1 MSTRAYDSSRRR
13 TAAAETQA
21 RVIEQAT
28 QLLVQRGYAGTTVAD
43 IAEAAQVSVPLVYAS
58 FGNKAGLLKRVLD
71 VAIAGDN
78 EPVALRDRP
87 DVAAVKAATSARRR
101 CDLTAALVAGVH
113 RRTAGIFEVLRD
125 AAGTDAEVATALTR
139 GEQGRRIGMGEFVEV
154 LASNGQLRAN
164 LDPDHATDVVWALTD
179 PATYHR
185 LVVQRGW
192 EHAQYEEWLGRSIY
206 DGVARGAPRPAQTA
220 GRPTAITPSG

>member
-21 RVIEQAT
+21 RVIEHAT
-28 QLLVQRGYAGTTVAD
+28 QLLVQRGYANTTVAD

-71 VAIAGDN
+71 VAIVGDT

-87 DVAAVKAATSARRR
+87 SVAAVKAATSARRK
-101 CDLTAALVAGVH
+101 CELNAALVAGVH
-113 RRTAGIFEVLRD
+113 RRTAGLFQVMRD
-125 AAGTDAEVATALTR
+125 AAATDAEVATTMAR
-139 GEQGRRIGMGEFVEV
+139 GDQGRRMGMGEFIGV

-164 LDPDHATDVVWALTD
+164 LDPDHATDIVWALTD
-179 PATYHR
+179 PNTYHR

-192 EHAQYEEWLGRSIY
+192 SHEQYEEWLGRSIY
-206 DGVARGAPRPAQTA
+206 DGVARGASKPA
-220 GRPTAITPSG
+220 